1 VAKYEFKFVVSDVRL
16 TKAQEAQIGQA
27 VAQAGALALA
37 EHTPPTAVTVPIGKN
52 IWWRGI
58 PPDVLRVELEK
69 FAAKAAGAGALG

>member
-1 VAKYEFKFVVSDVRL
+1 VAKYEFRFVVTDVRL

-37 EHTPPTAVTVPIGKN
+37 QVTPPEAVSVAVGKN

-58 PPDVLRVELEK
+58 PAPILQKQLQE
-69 FAAKAAGAGALG
+69 FAQKEIGAG